1 MVGRRC
7 QICDGAHQTFQ
18 CTKSVN
24 ETVKKPPI
32 VNIDTGMVNVNILRA
47 RIAELEAEN
56 AVLKGGRVSRKEYM
70 KEYMRKRRAKSIGE
84 GG

>member
-18 CTKSVN
+18 CTVPVTKRNHSEV
-24 ETVKKPPI
+24 TVTHTTI
-32 VNIDTGMVNVNILRA
+32 CSRCAVL
-47 RIAELEAEN
+47 ELEVE
-56 AVLKGGRVSRKEYM
+56 VLRRQLEVRKPARDRAA
-70 KEYMRKRRAKSIGE
+70 YMREYRKR